1 MMKFKAI
8 FSFSIFSLSFLSLI
22 VSVSAASLPSPSLT
36 VPASLQVGTKAII
49 PFTFSSNIFADVL
62 SPQHPGL
69 QFLLCKASETTPA
82 LCVQGARS
90 DALNSL
96 SRPAPFFE
104 GSAARDKGSAGSFEL
119 DLMRVVPGTYN
130 LYVFAVWW
138 PTSSKGIVAG
148 RYDTYKSP
156 SFEVGALIETSRFLP
171 SPSLTVPASLQVGTK
186 AIIPFTFS
194 SNIFADVLSPQ
205 HPGLQFLLCKASET
219 TPALCVQGARSDARN
234 SLSRPAPFFEG
245 SAARDKG
252 SAGSFELDLMRVVPG
267 TYNLYV
273 FAVWWPTS
281 SKGIVAG
288 RYDTYKSPSFEVG
301 ARPEVEVV
309 SPISGV
315 IFQPETN

>member
-1 MMKFKAI
+1 MEKMGRFEIRLCFFLA
-8 FSFSIFSLSFLSLI
+8 FSLSFLSLI
-22 VSVSAASLPSPSLT
+22 VSVSAAS
-36 VPASLQVGTKAII
+36 
-49 PFTFSSNIFADVL
+49 
-62 SPQHPGL
+62 
-69 QFLLCKASETTPA
+69 
-82 LCVQGARS
+82 
-90 DALNSL
+90 
-96 SRPAPFFE
+96 
-104 GSAARDKGSAGSFEL
+104 
-119 DLMRVVPGTYN
+119 
-130 LYVFAVWW
+130 
-138 PTSSKGIVAG
+138 
-148 RYDTYKSP
+148 
-156 SFEVGALIETSRFLP
+156 LP

-301 ARPEVEVV
+301 ANPNA
-309 SPISGV
+309 SPFDFDGDGCIGDKDLYILDNDKCPTSEGGV
-315 IFQPETN
+315 KLTECKVAVNGEKNFQIVALACGQAWGSSLQCSAH

>member
-1 MMKFKAI
+1 MEKMGRFEIRLCFFLA
-8 FSFSIFSLSFLSLI
+8 FSLSFLSLI
-22 VSVSAASLPSPSLT
+22 VSVSAAS
-36 VPASLQVGTKAII
+36 
-49 PFTFSSNIFADVL
+49 
-62 SPQHPGL
+62 
-69 QFLLCKASETTPA
+69 
-82 LCVQGARS
+82 
-90 DALNSL
+90 
-96 SRPAPFFE
+96 
-104 GSAARDKGSAGSFEL
+104 
-119 DLMRVVPGTYN
+119 
-130 LYVFAVWW
+130 
-138 PTSSKGIVAG
+138 
-148 RYDTYKSP
+148 
-156 SFEVGALIETSRFLP
+156 LP

-315 IFQPETN
+315 IFQPGNQHLF